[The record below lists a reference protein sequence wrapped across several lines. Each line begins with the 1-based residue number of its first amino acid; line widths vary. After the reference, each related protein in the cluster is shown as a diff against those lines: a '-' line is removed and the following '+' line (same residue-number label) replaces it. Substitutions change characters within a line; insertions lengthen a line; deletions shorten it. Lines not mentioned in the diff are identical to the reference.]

1 MLRKAIFA
9 LMLICSFS
17 IALANPCPTEYKAD
31 GVTPKP
37 IRLIGDGINPVI
49 LTGSQHWFADTV
61 YHIHGWIY
69 VGDGQFLDS
78 GGVNGTLTIDPGTII
93 KGYPGA
99 GDTASALII
108 TRESKIFAEGTEDCP
123 IVFTALSDNVDDPN
137 DHGTTQADK
146 GLWGSLILLG
156 KAPISTPPQNIQ
168 QIEGVTPNPRIWYG
182 GHNIE
187 EDPHDNS
194 GVVKYVSLR
203 YGGSLLGTNNE
214 INGLTMGGVGDGTII
229 DYVEAYCNNDDGFEW
244 FGGTVNCKH
253 LINAF
258 CDDDAFD
265 WDQGYTGKGQFFF
278 QVSDSIS
285 NFDHL
290 FEMDSDDAAF
300 SGVGPFSKATM
311 YNFTAIGRGQGN
323 TAVGGK
329 QDFAMKYKE
338 GTGGH
343 LRNGIVLEYSQWA
356 YEFEN
361 KTVAN
366 AGFAN
371 WGDCN
376 TNPFND
382 AEKRSRCLSSGPGA
396 DLWTGYGNPAFA
408 VQDIDNYSILWWKL
422 AKTMTKTGEVGDSTL
437 SKLNL
442 EMSTAAAAHG
452 GTVWPNQSVGDPGIY
467 YGPNFRIRGNQALD
481 PRPSAT
487 GPAYTTAHPDAST
500 EDPWFESTPYIG
512 AFSATDNWANKPW
525 TALHQLGY
533 FVPVCNTCGDANGD
547 GFISITDAVALIGYV
562 FNGVPVP
569 ADCGYAQGKGDFNGD
584 GFISITDAVA
594 CIGYV
599 FTGTPCPKCMG
610 MSCWTT
616 K

>member
-1 MLRKAIFA
+1 MLRKLIAILFVLA
-9 LMLICSFS
+9 
-17 IALANPCPTEYKAD
+17 IASSGLANPCPTEYLPD

-37 IRLIGDGINPVI
+37 IKLIGDGINPVI
-49 LTGSQHWFADTV
+49 LTSSQHWVADTV
-61 YHIHGWIY
+61 YHLHGWIY

-108 TRESKIFAEGTEDCP
+108 TRESKIYAIGTEDCP

-146 GLWGSLILLG
+146 GLYGSLILLG
-156 KAPISTPPQNIQ
+156 KAPISTPPENIQ
-168 QIEGVTPNPRIWYG
+168 QIEGVTPNSRIWYG

-194 GVVKYVSLR
+194 GIVKYVSLR
-203 YGGSLLGTNNE
+203 YGGSLLGANNE
-214 INGLTMGGVGDGTII
+214 INGLTMGGVGDGTVI

-258 CDDDAFD
+258 CDDDGFD
-265 WDQGYTGKGQFFF
+265 WDQGYSGKGQFLF

-300 SGVGPFSKATM
+300 TGVGPFSKATM
-311 YNFTAIGRGQGN
+311 YNFTAIGRGHGN
-323 TAVGGK
+323 TGVGGK

-338 GTGGH
+338 DTGGH
-343 LRNGIVLEYSQWA
+343 LRNGIVAEYSQWA

-361 KTVAN
+361 KTN
-366 AGFAN
+366 CFGN
-371 WGDCN
+371 WDDC
-376 TNPFND
+376 TVCAPND
-382 AEKRSRCLSSGPGA
+382 AEKRSRCKSSGAGA
-396 DLWTGYGNPAFA
+396 DLWSGYGNPAFA
-408 VQDIDNYSILWWKL
+408 VQDIDNYSIIWWNLGKG
-422 AKTMTKTGEVGDSTL
+422 MTKAGEVGDSVL

-442 EMSTAAAAHG
+442 EMSTAASLYG
-452 GTVWPNQSVGDPGIY
+452 GTVWPNQLVGDPGIY
-467 YGPNFRIRGNQALD
+467 YGPNFRSHGSHALD

-487 GPAYTTAHPDAST
+487 GPAYTTAHPDAHA
-500 EDPWFESTPYIG
+500 EDSWFESTPYIG
-512 AFSATDNWANKPW
+512 AFSATDNWADKPW
-525 TALHQLGY
+525 TALHQMGY
-533 FVPVCNTCGDANGD
+533 FVQCTSCGDASGD
-547 GFISITDAVALIGYV
+547 GKINISDAVFLIAYIFAGGTPPGDCQYP
-562 FNGVPVP
+562 NGL
-569 ADCGYAQGKGDFNGD
+569 GDASGD
-584 GFISITDAVA
+584 TKINISDAVYLIA
-594 CIGYV
+594 YIFAG
-599 FTGTPCPKCMG
+599 GTAPYCQ
-610 MSCWTT
+610 
-616 K
+616 

>member
-1 MLRKAIFA
+1 MLRKYIAILFVLA
-9 LMLICSFS
+9 LASLG
-17 IALANPCPTEYKAD
+17 LANPCPTEYKPD

-37 IRLIGDGINPVI
+37 TKIIGDGTQTI
-49 LTGSQHWFADTV
+49 LTGNQHWDADTV
-61 YHIHGWIY
+61 YLLHGWIY

-108 TRESKIFAEGTEDCP
+108 TRESKIFAIGTETCP

-156 KAPISTPPQNIQ
+156 KAPISTPPENIQ
-168 QIEGVTPNPRIWYG
+168 QVEGVTPNPRIWYG

-203 YGGSLLGTNNE
+203 YGGSILGLNNE
-214 INGLTMGGVGDGTII
+214 INGLTMGGVGDGTVI

-258 CDDDAFD
+258 CDDDGFD
-265 WDQGYTGKGQFFF
+265 WDQGFSGKGQFLFLIA
-278 QVSDSIS
+278 DSIS
-285 NFDHL
+285 NSDHL

-311 YNFTAIGRGQGN
+311 YNFTAIGRGHGN

-338 GTGGH
+338 DTGGH
-343 LRNGIVLEYSQWA
+343 LRNGIVAEYSQWA

-361 KTVAN
+361 KS
-366 AGFAN
+366 GSCFGN
-371 WGDCN
+371 WNDCDIC
-376 TNPFND
+376 THND
-382 AEKRSRCLSSGPGA
+382 SEKRSRCKTSGTGA
-396 DLWTGYGNPAFA
+396 DLWTGYGNPAYA
-408 VQDIDNYSILWWKL
+408 VQDIDNYSILWWNL
-422 AKTMTKTGEVGDSTL
+422 GKTITKAGEAGDSTL

-442 EMSTAAAAHG
+442 EMSTAASLYG
-452 GTVWPNQSVGDPGIY
+452 GAVWPNQLAGDPGIY
-467 YGPNFRIRGNQALD
+467 YGANFRNHGAHALD
-481 PRPSAT
+481 PRPSAS
-487 GPAYTTAHPDAST
+487 GPAYTTTHPDAHA
-500 EDPWFESTPYIG
+500 EDSWFESTPYIG
-512 AFSATDNWANKPW
+512 AFSATDNWADKSW
-525 TALHQLGY
+525 TALHQMGY
-533 FVPVCNTCGDANGD
+533 FKVQCTSCGDANSD
-547 GFISITDAVALIGYV
+547 GGVDISDAVFLIAYIFSGGSAPSDCNYA
-562 FNGVPVP
+562 NGQGDAN
-569 ADCGYAQGKGDFNGD
+569 ADGGVD
-584 GFISITDAVA
+584 ISDAVYLIA
-594 CIGYV
+594 YIFSGGPAPHCQ
-599 FTGTPCPKCMG
+599 
-610 MSCWTT
+610 
-616 K
+616 

>member
-9 LMLICSFS
+9 LMLVFSFS
-17 IALANPCPTEYKAD
+17 LALANPCPTEYLPD

-37 IRLIGDGINPVI
+37 TKVIGDGINPVI
-49 LTGSQHWFADTV
+49 LTGSHHWVADTV
-61 YHIHGWIY
+61 YHLHGWIY

-78 GGVNGTLTIDPGTII
+78 GGVNGILTIDPGTII

-108 TRESKIFAEGTEDCP
+108 TRESQIFAEGNANCP
-123 IVFTALSDNVDDPN
+123 IVFTALSDDVDDPA

-146 GLWGSLILLG
+146 GLWGSVILLG

-194 GVVKYVSLR
+194 GVLKYVSLR
-203 YGGSLLGTNNE
+203 YGGSILGTNNE
-214 INGLTMGGVGDGTII
+214 INGLTLGGIGDGTVI

-258 CDDDAFD
+258 CDDDGFD
-265 WDQGYTGKGQFFF
+265 WDQGYTGKGQFLF

-300 SGVGPFSKATM
+300 SGVGPFSKPTM
-311 YNFTAIGRGQGN
+311 YNFTAIGRGQVN

-338 GTGGH
+338 DTGGH
-343 LRNGIVLEYSQWA
+343 LRNGIVVEYSQWA

-361 KTVAN
+361 KTN
-366 AGFAN
+366 CY
-371 WGDCN
+371 GDWNDC
-376 TNPFND
+376 TVCAPND
-382 AEKRSRCLSSGPGA
+382 AEKRSRCKSSGPGA
-396 DLWTGYGNPAFA
+396 DIWPGYSNPAYA
-408 VQDIDNYSILWWKL
+408 VQDIDNYSILWWNL
-422 AKTMTKTGEVGDSTL
+422 GKTMTKAGEVGDSTL

-442 EMSTAAAAHG
+442 EMSTAATLF
-452 GTVWPNQSVGDPGIY
+452 GTVWPNQLVGDPGIF
-467 YGPNFRIRGNQALD
+467 YGPNFRIRGNHALD
-481 PRPSAT
+481 PRPSIS
-487 GPAYTTAHPDAST
+487 GPAYTTAHPNANT

-512 AFSATDNWANKPW
+512 AFSATDNWADKPW
-525 TALHQLGY
+525 TALHQMGY
-533 FVPVCNTCGDANGD
+533 FPLCASCGDANSDGAINISDAVYLIAYIFAGGSTPADCNYSLGKGDANGD
-547 GFISITDAVALIGYV
+547 TVVNISDAVYLIAYIFAG
-562 FNGVPVP
+562 
-569 ADCGYAQGKGDFNGD
+569 
-584 GFISITDAVA
+584 
-594 CIGYV
+594 
-599 FTGTPCPKCMG
+599 GTPPHCQG
-610 MSCWTT
+610 Q
-616 K
+616 